1 MKENDV
7 RRFVEMYDH
16 YYDQVSKELRN
27 GKKDSHWMWF
37 IFPQIEGL
45 GRSDMAVYY
54 AIKDLNEAK
63 EFLAS
68 ACGTKMQ
75 NLLKIL
81 LSLKANDPESIFGYI
96 DAVKFASSMTLFGEA
111 DPENPIYHQL
121 LDKFYAGKTDEK
133 TLNLLNKTE
142 GFF

>member
-27 GKKDSHWMWF
+27 GQKDSHWMWF
-37 IFPQIEGL
+37 IFPQVKGL

-81 LSLKANDPESIFGYI
+81 LLLKTNDPESIFGYI

-111 DPENPIYHQL
+111 DPENPIYHQI

-133 TLNLLNKTE
+133 TLNILNKTE
-142 GFF
+142 